1 MPLQQ
6 FVGQRLYHL
15 VGARQ
20 PDNDSGN
27 LETLRAILRS
37 MELRTCEVAGERGG
51 IRTLRDPTRPVINGE
66 PIQQSVVCLCDIP
79 RRDLPFHA
87 RRYGRFGIGVSRSV
101 VAQWGGRPVIY
112 VPFSRR
118 AHGNWGARFPAEV
131 NSVLEGLDRFFPDTP
146 SEQSRNAGSPAR
158 DAQEAADLA
167 SSLITRDV
175 QAFLK
180 FWDVDLPEDHPEN
193 FYMEREWRKFGNL
206 ALASCLQEII
216 APQQHHDTFRALL
229 DELRRGELYLIGEV
243 EFTSISDQMS

>member
-1 MPLQQ
+1 MSMQQ

-20 PDNDSGN
+20 PDADSVN
-27 LETLRAILRS
+27 FETLCAILRS
-37 MELRTCEVAGERGG
+37 MELRTCEVAGKRGG
-51 IRTLRDPTRPVINGE
+51 MRTLRDPSRPVTNGE
-66 PIQQSVVCLCDIP
+66 PIQQSVACLCDIP
-79 RRDLPFHA
+79 RGDLHFHA

-112 VPFSRR
+112 IPFSRR
-118 AHGNWGARFPAEV
+118 AHGTWGARFPAEV

-146 SEQSRNAGSPAR
+146 LEQSRTVGSPAR
-158 DAQEAADLA
+158 NEQEAADLA

-216 APQQHHDTFRALL
+216 APQQYHDTLRAIL
-229 DELRRGELYLIGEV
+229 DELRRGERYLISEV
-243 EFTSISDQMS
+243 EFTTISE

>member
-1 MPLQQ
+1 MPMQQ

-15 VGARQ
+15 VGAGR
-20 PDNDSGN
+20 PDADPENF
-27 LETLRAILRS
+27 ETLCAILRS

-51 IRTLRDPTRPVINGE
+51 IRTLRDPSRPVTNGE

-87 RRYGRFGIGVSRSV
+87 RRYGQFGIGVNRSV

-112 VPFSRR
+112 VPFSRKS
-118 AHGNWGARFPAEV
+118 HGSWGARFPAEV
-131 NSVLEGLDRFFPDTP
+131 NSVLDGLDRFFPDTP
-146 SEQSRNAGSPAR
+146 WEQSRIAGSPAR
-158 DAQEAADLA
+158 DVQEAADLA

-216 APQQHHDTFRALL
+216 APRMYHDTLRELL
-229 DELRRGELYLIGEV
+229 DDLRRGERYLICEV
-243 EFTSISDQMS
+243 ELTSISNQMT